1 MKSQLQFIFIIIM
14 VIIVISSFAKETEDT
29 ITNDINK
36 LNKQVRQFNS
46 ICDIK
51 KMDIIALIT
60 VGCLGSIAVSAGA
73 GGGVIS
79 IPVFLVFM
87 NIPFYQAIAL
97 STSVILGGSL
107 CSVILDIVKKKPE
120 LPEYVNT
127 LNYFKSALDNKL
139 DVNFNKLSIMDLPL
153 VIFLSSLL
161 SAGTLLGIL
170 ISKVSHPI
178 LSFLILEFLLIYVFY
193 KTWVKFWK
201 IREIEK
207 INQSENNMEIIP
219 FQEFPQESEEK
230 FKILLYLST
239 ISKIVEEYNTQH
251 ELKQESTI
259 IDSTNRNLSY
269 WFYIGISMKTK
280 FWLVLIILCVLSVW
294 FGSLESGLIITRNSL
309 PYWISWMLN
318 FGILLVIPMISIP
331 KDILLSISSI
341 INTQERIYYVIN
353 KIKYAF
359 HINSDINESRQFT
372 TLESYLKK
380 STIQDTKRFLMA
392 YLEIIYIGIIGGIT
406 GASGG
411 IQLTTIFYSSQ
422 VDPASVAANNSACLV
437 ISSLVG
443 FSTYTMEKRVPLFL
457 ALLVLATS
465 FIFTMIGKSII
476 NYFVKKYKLV
486 SIVVGILLILITLA
500 VIYVNYNIA
509 IAIINQVSGM

>member
-1 MKSQLQFIFIIIM
+1 MAIIIT
-14 VIIVISSFAKETEDT
+14 SSFAKEAEDT

-36 LNKQVRQFNS
+36 LNRQMRRFHS

-60 VGCLGSIAVSAGA
+60 VGCLGSIAASAGA

-87 NIPFYQAIAL
+87 NIPFCQAIAL

-107 CSVILDIVKKKPE
+107 CSVISDIVKKKPE
-120 LPEYVNT
+120 LPEYVNA
-127 LNYFKSALDNKL
+127 LNYFKSIFDNKL
-139 DVNFNKLSIMDLPL
+139 DINLDKLPIMDLPL

-170 ISKVSHPI
+170 ISKVSYSI

-193 KTWVKFWK
+193 KTWIKFWK

-207 INQSENNMEIIP
+207 ISQSENNMEIIP

-230 FKILLYLST
+230 FKIFLYLST
-239 ISKIVEEYNTQH
+239 ISKIVKEYNTKH
-251 ELKQESTI
+251 ELKQESII
-259 IDSTNRNLSY
+259 IDSTNRNSSY
-269 WFYIGISMKTK
+269 WSCIGISKKTK
-280 FWLVLIILCVLSVW
+280 FWLVLIILCMLSVW

-318 FGILLVIPMISIP
+318 FGILLVIPIISIP
-331 KDILLSISSI
+331 RDILISISSI

-372 TLESYLKK
+372 TLESYLEK
-380 STIQDTKRFLMA
+380 STSQDTKRFLMA

-411 IQLTTIFYSSQ
+411 IQLATIFYSSQ

-486 SIVVGILLILITLA
+486 SIVVGILLILITL
-500 VIYVNYNIA
+500 VIIYLNYNIA
-509 IAIINQVSGM
+509 ITIINQVSGM